1 MEQIVKIAEIAR
13 QSRIKVLK
21 MVYKAQT
28 SHIGSLMGCADIM
41 AVLFEKLDF
50 ENDRFIAGKSWVAA
64 LLYYHLWRRKRITL
78 DELNSFCA
86 DGSRYIGLVEPIS
99 KEKDCPHCKGTG
111 YEK

>member
-1 MEQIVKIAEIAR
+1 MEKIAEIAR
-13 QSRIKVLK
+13 QSRIKVLEL
-21 MVYKAQT
+21 VYRAGT
-28 SHIGSLMGCADIM
+28 SHIGSLFSSADIM

-50 ENDRFIAGKSWVAA
+50 ENDRFIASKSWIAA
-64 LLYYHLWRRKRITL
+64 LLYYHLWRRNRINS

-86 DGSRYIGLVEPIS
+86 YGSRYIGLVEPIS